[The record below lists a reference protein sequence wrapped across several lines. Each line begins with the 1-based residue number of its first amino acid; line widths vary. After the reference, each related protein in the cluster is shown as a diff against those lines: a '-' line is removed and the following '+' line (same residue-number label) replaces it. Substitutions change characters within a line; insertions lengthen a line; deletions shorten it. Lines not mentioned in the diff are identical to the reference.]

1 MKGDVLMRPLIEI
14 LEDERALG
22 QRLESICR
30 YMLKTDDD
38 EALDILYAQKE
49 RTERNLDTVR
59 NEMREYIVK
68 LLEA

>member
-14 LEDERALG
+14 LEDERILN

-49 RTERNLDTVR
+49 RTERNLDAAR
-59 NEMREYIVK
+59 NEMREYIAK
-68 LLEA
+68 LLEV

>member
-14 LEDERALG
+14 LEEERTLD

-30 YMLKTDDD
+30 YMLKTDED

-49 RTERNLDTVR
+49 RTERNLDAVR
-59 NEMREYIVK
+59 NEMRECIVK
-68 LLEA
+68 LLET